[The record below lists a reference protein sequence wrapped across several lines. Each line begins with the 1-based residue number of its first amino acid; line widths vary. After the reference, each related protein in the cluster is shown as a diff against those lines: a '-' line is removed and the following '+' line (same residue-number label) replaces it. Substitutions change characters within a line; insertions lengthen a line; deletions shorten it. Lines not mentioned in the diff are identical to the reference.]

1 MILSQEE
8 KDFIN
13 RMNDPVYKLSVVE
26 GGLNYQLTN
35 SDSDVP
41 LALQKSMIKGCV
53 KEVKIMVKMEK
64 KNRKD

>member
-26 GGLNYQLTN
+26 GWLNYPLTN
-35 SDSDVP
+35 EIRMC
-41 LALQKSMIKGCV
+41 LLHY
-53 KEVKIMVKMEK
+53 K
-64 KNRKD
+64 KA

>member
-26 GGLNYQLTN
+26 GWLNYPLTN
-35 SDSDVP
+35 ADSDMP
-41 LALQKSMIKGCV
+41 LALQKSMIEGFV
-53 KEVKIMVKMEK
+53 KAVKIMVKLEK
-64 KNRKD
+64 KSRKD